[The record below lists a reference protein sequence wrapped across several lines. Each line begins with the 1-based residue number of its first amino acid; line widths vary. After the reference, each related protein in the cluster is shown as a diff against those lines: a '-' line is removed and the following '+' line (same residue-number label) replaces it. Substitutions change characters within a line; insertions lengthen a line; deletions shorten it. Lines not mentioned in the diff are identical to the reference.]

1 MNIGERIRALRNAKM
16 MTQSE
21 LAGKQITR
29 NMLSCIENGSAMPS
43 LSTVMY
49 LASRLGVP
57 AGFLLAED
65 GDEFNYK
72 KMNAMPNIKRAYV
85 ARDYRICRDICLSLG
100 GKDDEICSLI
110 CLCAFNLAREKFGDG
125 KLNDAVA
132 LFDEASA
139 YRAESMY
146 PLVGVTEIASVYLAY
161 MHDISPSLYSDI
173 PGDDT
178 SDIPSE
184 ALTDPFCRYYMILRL
199 LDRPEG
205 EVMSRMYLE
214 HFTDAERQYAA
225 HIRARIAIGKRNYQE
240 AYNELRTLL
249 NGETEVAAPV
259 MYFVF
264 SDLER
269 CCSAMSDYRGAYE
282 YSSDKMGL
290 LEKFLR

>member
-1 MNIGERIRALRNAKM
+1 
-16 MTQSE
+16 
-21 LAGKQITR
+21 
-29 NMLSCIENGSAMPS
+29 
-43 LSTVMY
+43 
-49 LASRLGVP
+49 
-57 AGFLLAED
+57 
-65 GDEFNYK
+65 
-72 KMNAMPNIKRAYV
+72 
-85 ARDYRICRDICLSLG
+85 
-100 GKDDEICSLI
+100 
-110 CLCAFNLAREKFGDG
+110 
-125 KLNDAVA
+125 
-132 LFDEASA
+132 
-139 YRAESMY
+139 
-146 PLVGVTEIASVYLAY
+146 
-161 MHDISPSLYSDI
+161 
-173 PGDDT
+173 
-178 SDIPSE
+178 
-184 ALTDPFCRYYMILRL
+184 MILRL